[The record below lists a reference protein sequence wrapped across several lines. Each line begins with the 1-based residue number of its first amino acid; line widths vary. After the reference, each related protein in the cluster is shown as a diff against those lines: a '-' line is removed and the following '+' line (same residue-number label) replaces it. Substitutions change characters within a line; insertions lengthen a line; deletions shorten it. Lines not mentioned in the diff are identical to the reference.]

1 MTVSGIDILDG
12 TPVIDIKPYIPQ
24 YDCPTLRHDVDQG
37 KVRTTQ
43 QLEQFSAGVDSK
55 STDDKAEDMNSEIV
69 DFNNSTEDSNKKHG
83 NNSNEILEHRN
94 TSDKLACEPVDENL
108 ANNHKELVFDTIEVE
123 DTKTGTKTHQK
134 MPKANDKNECYSFK
148 CLSEENIH
156 VLSADKNK
164 DAWDKLGCSESDK
177 TSSLADLKHSVSES
191 DIKDSLSTCGARSL
205 QDLTEVKIKPN
216 ESKRSDKSSTE
227 YGKVNFQSNT
237 NSSPD
242 RKARLFPNKC
252 DDIHKLDSLSSDVT
266 LAKWIQEPAVSCM
279 KVRFTPA
286 ADEQLRYYCRE
297 NQSTESTG
305 LTLNFV
311 KTWSEAKQA
320 ITNILQEDPRSTYR
334 RTHCQDSLYY
344 FTFDTLHV
352 TCWFDDNMVE
362 VVRIKLVTEVKKLKD
377 KIKV

>member
-37 KVRTTQ
+37 AVRTTQ
-43 QLEQFSAGVDSK
+43 HLDQFSEGFETENS
-55 STDDKAEDMNSEIV
+55 DDKVEDINSEIV
-69 DFNNSTEDSNKKHG
+69 DFNNSTEDSNKKLS
-83 NNSNEILEHRN
+83 NNSNEVLEHRH
-94 TSDKLACEPVDENL
+94 TSDKLTCEPVD
-108 ANNHKELVFDTIEVE
+108 ANPANDHKELELDTIE
-123 DTKTGTKTHQK
+123 DTKTVTEIHHR
-134 MPKANDKNECYSFK
+134 MPKENDKNECYSFK

-156 VLSADKNK
+156 VLSADNNQ
-164 DAWDKLGCSESDK
+164 DSWDKLGCSESGK
-177 TSSLADLKHSVSES
+177 TSSLADLKHSDSES
-191 DIKDSLSTCGARSL
+191 DMEDSLSACGARSL
-205 QDLTEVKIKPN
+205 QELTEVKFKPN
-216 ESKRSDKSSTE
+216 KSKRSDISSTE

-237 NSSPD
+237 NSSPS
-242 RKARLFPNKC
+242 RKARLFPNKS

-286 ADEQLRYYCRE
+286 ADEQLRYNCRE
-297 NQSTESTG
+297 NQSAESTG